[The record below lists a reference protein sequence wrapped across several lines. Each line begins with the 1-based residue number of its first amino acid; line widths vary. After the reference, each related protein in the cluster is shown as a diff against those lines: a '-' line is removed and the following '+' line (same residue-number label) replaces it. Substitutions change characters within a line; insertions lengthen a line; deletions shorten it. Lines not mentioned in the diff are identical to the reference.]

1 MNRSVLHICSS
12 RSWGGMEISVA
23 RLAGLQQRR
32 GHRVMVAADGAA
44 PLARRCDSDGIE
56 VFNLR
61 EAGPWNIG
69 GTARLS
75 RLYRRWRPQ
84 IVHVHYSKDL
94 HRSAPASWM
103 AGRQGMVFTKHLGS
117 AVRKRDP
124 WHRLVYGAIRRATA
138 ISTFI
143 RDNLIETTLLRP
155 EQIDLVHPGTDVSV
169 FAPDRKSRAQVR
181 SELGIADAELVVG
194 MMGRISPGKG
204 FQDFTAMAQ
213 VIDKPGV
220 RFLMIGGISRDE
232 EAYGTR
238 LRQEAEQTLG
248 PRLIFLGFKQDRERY
263 LRALDVFAFPSHA
276 ESFGLALCEA
286 MATGLPCVA
295 YAKDGVL
302 DIITDGK
309 DGLMATVAVP
319 DDLRRKIAR
328 LLEEPETR
336 DQLGRAARQKVLD
349 SFSEER
355 MLVGYEETYRKVAG

>member
-1 MNRSVLHICSS
+1 
-12 RSWGGMEISVA
+12 MEISVA
-23 RLAGLQQRR
+23 RLAWLQRGR
-32 GHRVMVAADGAA
+32 GHRVMVAADQAA
-44 PLARRCDSDGIE
+44 PLAQRCASDGIDL
-56 VFNLR
+56 FDLR
-61 EAGPWNIG
+61 EAGPWDLC

-94 HRSAPASWM
+94 HRAAPASWL

-117 AVRKRDP
+117 AVLKKDP
-124 WHRLVYGAIRRATA
+124 WHRLVYGSISRATA

-143 RDNLIETTLLRP
+143 SDNLTETTPLQP
-155 EQIDLVHPGTDVSV
+155 EQIDLVYPGTDVAA
-169 FAPDRKSRAQVR
+169 FAPDRKNRAQIR
-181 SELGIADAELVVG
+181 GELGIADGELAVG

-213 VIDKPGV
+213 GIDRPGV

-238 LRQEAEQTLG
+238 LRQEAERTLG
-248 PRLIFLGFKQDRERY
+248 QRLIFLGFKPDRERY

-286 MATGLPCVA
+286 MATGLPCAA

-302 DIITDGK
+302 DIIADGQ
-309 DGLMATVAVP
+309 DGLMAKVADP
-319 DDLRRKIAR
+319 DDLGRKISR
-328 LLEEPETR
+328 LLDEPDTR
-336 DQLGRAARQKVLD
+336 DRLGLAARQKVID
-349 SFSEER
+349 MFSEER
-355 MLVGYEETYRKVAG
+355 MLAGYEETYRKVAG